1 MNMNF
6 TWSCWIRI
14 DVDVSTELFKVK
26 TAFIGILGKLQFCIS
41 LFSERINGVNEK
53 TFVWR
58 SIGLDQLK
66 KLLSGKSKKGAF
78 ENINQISH
86 PAKVALAEM
95 LLSLL
100 QHELF
105 GAQDRIRTDTGK
117 YKTKGEGTYFLHQL
131 LSMNGSKGGARS
143 CLGPLMIYM
152 AYMPIISDTDFSCG
166 LAWDPRSPKN
176 ESALGEVS
184 RSALS
189 NTCRKH
195 SHGWGDETKGERKE
209 TIVVWT

>member
-53 TFVWR
+53 TFTWR

-66 KLLSGKSKKGAF
+66 KILSGKRKKGAL

-86 PAKVALAEM
+86 PANTALAEM
-95 LLSLL
+95 VLGLL

-105 GAQDRIRTDTGK
+105 GRQDRARTDNGK

-131 LSMNGSKGGARS
+131 LAINGSEGGARS
-143 CLGPLMIYM
+143 GLGPLMIYM
-152 AYMPIISDTDFSCG
+152 ACIPLQKWIDEHYS
-166 LAWDPRSPKN
+166 
-176 ESALGEVS
+176 VS
-184 RSALS
+184 QSQ
-189 NTCRKH
+189 
-195 SHGWGDETKGERKE
+195 G
-209 TIVVWT
+209 